1 MKYYTDGFTKLR
13 NPSPIGG
20 GYSIFDENNTMI
32 VVENIDKVG
41 MTNNE
46 AELLGM
52 HRTICIAQDGD
63 TISTD
68 SMNTIAWLRT
78 KKKNKIARQDLL
90 WIIEACREHLE
101 HKNINI
107 IWEGR
112 DYNLA
117 GIYNEKKGID
127 TGIPKIVKR
136 YNYISH
142 APKNFKVKKKN
153 KKFSSNKPT
162 LENIPKSYVEEIK
175 SQNKHFFEL

>member
-1 MKYYTDGFTKLR
+1 MKYYTDGFTKVS
-13 NPSPIGG
+13 NPSPTGG
-20 GYSIFDENNTMI
+20 GYSIFDENNTKI
-32 VVENIDKVG
+32 TVENIEKVG

-52 HRTICIAQDGD
+52 HRAICLAKDGD

-101 HKNINI
+101 HKKINI

-117 GIYNEKKGID
+117 GIYNETGKLD
-127 TGIPKIVKR
+127 TGIPTK
-136 YNYISH
+136 ISH
-142 APKNFKVKKKN
+142 VSQKPKNFGVKKKYKIYEKAN
-153 KKFSSNKPT
+153 RTIKKNYK
-162 LENIPKSYVEEIK
+162 EEAMR
-175 SQNKHFFEL
+175 QNKHFFEL